1 MANEIDVTVY
11 GATGFTGT
19 LIAEYA
25 ASRMGEGGFSL
36 ALAGRNPDK
45 LAAVHAEL
53 GLGDDVELIV
63 ADGDDL
69 EALTA
74 MADRSKVVIA
84 AAGPYLQYG
93 SKVVEACVATGTD
106 YVDLCGEPNWM
117 RTTIDTHADA
127 AASTGARIV
136 HSCGFDSVP
145 SDLGV
150 FRLQA
155 IAHAEQGSP
164 IARVKGRVR
173 DIRGSASGG
182 TVASFMATMAASQAD
197 PAVGANVLNPHGLT
211 ASQTGVA
218 QPDGTAPVY
227 DEDLGQW
234 ASPFVMALINTK
246 TIHRSNDLLGGHYGD
261 IEYDEMVSTGPG
273 DDGKA
278 MADALAASG
287 GGMDGVVV
295 RGVEP
300 ACQPT
305 PEPRSTQHVTDGPL
319 DLGEVKLH
327 PEVVEFV
334 EQGVEHVCAG
344 RVDVVDTTGVEHED
358 RRADRCMIEHTTTDS
373 GGAHERDRGIDA
385 EHAHARARRRF
396 GESLHVAVARRT
408 GHAPENGVM
417 RAGEPGDHDEEG
429 HHDRYLLKYPS

>member
-25 ASRMGEGGFSL
+25 ASRMAAGGFSL

-45 LAAVHAEL
+45 LAAVKTEL

-63 ADGDDL
+63 ADGDDV

-74 MADRSKVVIA
+74 MAERSKVVIA

-93 SKVVEACVATGTD
+93 SRVVEACVATGTD

-117 RTTIDTHADA
+117 RTTIDTHSDA

-155 IAHAEQGSP
+155 LAHAEQGKP

-197 PAVGANVLNPHGLT
+197 PEVGANVLNPHGLT
-211 ASQTGVA
+211 ASQSGVA
-218 QPDGTAPVY
+218 QPDGTKPVY

-261 IEYDEMVSTGPG
+261 IEYDEMVSTGSG
-273 DDGKA
+273 DEGKA

-287 GGMDGVVV
+287 GGMDGESMARKPGEGPDKAEREAGGFTIAFLGDLDDG
-295 RGVEP
+295 RGVE
-300 ACQPT
+300 
-305 PEPRSTQHVTDGPL
+305 VT
-319 DLGEVKLH
+319 V
-327 PEVVEFV
+327 
-334 EQGVEHVCAG
+334 
-344 RVDVVDTTGVEHED
+344 
-358 RRADRCMIEHTTTDS
+358 
-373 GGAHERDRGIDA
+373 
-385 EHAHARARRRF
+385 
-396 GESLHVAVARRT
+396 T
-408 GHAPENGVM
+408 GHLDPGYGCTSKMITESALCLLQDGVDADGGIWTPAAVMGDALIERMAANGVLTFTESV
-417 RAGEPGDHDEEG
+417 G
-429 HHDRYLLKYPS
+429 